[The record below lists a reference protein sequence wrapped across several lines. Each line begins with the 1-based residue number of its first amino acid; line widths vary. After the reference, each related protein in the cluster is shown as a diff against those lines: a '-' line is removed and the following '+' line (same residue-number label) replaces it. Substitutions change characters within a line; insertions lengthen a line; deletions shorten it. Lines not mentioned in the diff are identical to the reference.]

1 MDGFPKENWK
11 RQSLLRDVLV
21 LTISETLA
29 RIFSILSRN
38 YQYHHAS
45 YPNLLSR
52 DVINIVKA
60 HLQGTHIYT
69 VIFF

>member
-21 LTISETLA
+21 VTISETLA
-29 RIFSILSRN
+29 RIFFILSRN

-52 DVINIVKA
+52 DRR
-60 HLQGTHIYT
+60 Y
-69 VIFF
+69 